1 MPFGIIHN
9 EILNKRALAQVPLNS
24 IMHTTLGIPLDI
36 LIHVSL
42 MGWSLNVLYVSDIT
56 MGNAS

>member
-1 MPFGIIHN
+1 MPFGIIRN
-9 EILNKRALAQVPLNS
+9 EILNKCALAQVPLNP

-42 MGWSLNVLYVSDIT
+42 MGRS
-56 MGNAS
+56 